1 MNTIKVQFRCENK
14 TMSATLSRLTLF
26 QIKPALCPKT
36 WSQALKCW
44 EPSNP
49 AISDIYPSIDQE
61 TSLKF
66 SRTKVKQLKTAIER
80 CETYSF
86 TVLNNYGLFYPSW
99 ERYKFQSL
107 REVSKVN
114 ETDETLLTMGAES
127 SLRIFLPF
135 FFFFPFKIP
144 FSLIYNEITIYYVTV
159 SYG

>member
-1 MNTIKVQFRCENK
+1 MTASTYVLAAFSVSP
-14 TMSATLSRLTLF
+14 T
-26 QIKPALCPKT
+26 PPYH
-36 WSQALKCW
+36 
-44 EPSNP
+44 
-49 AISDIYPSIDQE
+49 IYPFIDQE

-66 SRTKVKQLKTAIER
+66 SRTKVKRLKTAVER

-107 REVSKVN
+107 REFSKVN
-114 ETDETLLTMGAES
+114 ETLLTVGAES

-144 FSLIYNEITIYYVTV
+144 FSLIYNKITIYHVTV

>member
-1 MNTIKVQFRCENK
+1 M
-14 TMSATLSRLTLF
+14 
-26 QIKPALCPKT
+26 
-36 WSQALKCW
+36 
-44 EPSNP
+44 
-49 AISDIYPSIDQE
+49 
-61 TSLKF
+61 
-66 SRTKVKQLKTAIER
+66 KQPKTAIER

-99 ERYKFQSL
+99 VRYKFQSL

-144 FSLIYNEITIYYVTV
+144 FSLIYNEITIYHVTI